1 MINDPTYFVFSWSLT
16 PDFSSLGRERRMD
29 EEVQYLPDQG
39 LARRLSQKVI
49 QYFISFHFIWVFFG
63 VFLSLVQASSLQQ

>member
-1 MINDPTYFVFSWSLT
+1 MISDPTYFVFSWSLT

-49 QYFISFHFIWVFFG
+49 QYFILCHFICLICVSFCS
-63 VFLSLVQASSLQQ
+63 VLAS